1 MFFYVSKI
9 LGFLAT
15 PSNAIALIG
24 LAGVVLLI
32 FNRRRVATALMA
44 TSIVLVA
51 LFGFGPLGDALML
64 PLSERFPPWQQGS
77 GGAPTGIIVL
87 GGSMNTEITEAR
99 GMPEL
104 NAAAERLTIV
114 ADLARRFPQARIV
127 FSGGNANFIYGG
139 DMTESD
145 VAWMLFDS
153 FGIPRA
159 RVSLEDRSRTTSEN
173 ANLTHALVKP
183 QPGERWLLVTSAVHM
198 PRSVGVFRRAGF
210 AVEAFPVDWR
220 TRGWIDAV
228 TPFAA
233 VGEGLARTDTAAHEW
248 VGLIAYRLSGR
259 ITEFLPGP

>member
-1 MFFYVSKI
+1 MFFYVSKF

-24 LAGVVLLI
+24 LTGLLFLI
-32 FNRRRVATALMA
+32 LNRRRVAIWLMA
-44 TSIVLVA
+44 TSIALVA

-64 PLSERFPPWQQGS
+64 PLSERFPPWSQGS
-77 GGAPTGIIVL
+77 GAAPAGIVVL

-127 FSGGNANFIYGG
+127 FSGGNANFIYGS

-145 VAWMLFDS
+145 VAQMLFDS
-153 FGIPRA
+153 FGIPRG
-159 RVSLEDRSRTTSEN
+159 RVTLENRSRTTSEN
-173 ANLTHALVKP
+173 ANLTRDLVKP

-198 PRSVGVFRRAGF
+198 PRAVGVFRRAEF
-210 AVEAFPVDWR
+210 PVEAFPVDWR

-228 TPFAA
+228 TPFLT
-233 VGEGLARTDTAAHEW
+233 VGEGLARTDTAIHEW
-248 VGLIAYRLSGR
+248 IGLIAYRLSGR
-259 ITEFLPGP
+259 IAELLPAP

>member
-15 PSNAIALIG
+15 PSNTIALIG
-24 LAGVVLLI
+24 LLGLILLI
-32 FNRRRVATALMA
+32 FNRRRVATTLMA
-44 TSIVLVA
+44 TSVALVA

-64 PLSERFPPWQQGS
+64 PLSERFPPWQE
-77 GGAPTGIIVL
+77 GGGAAPTGIIIL

-127 FSGGNANFIYGG
+127 FSGGNANFIYGS

-145 VAWMLFDS
+145 VAQMLFDS
-153 FGIPRA
+153 FGIPRS
-159 RVSLEDRSRTTSEN
+159 RVTLEDRSRTTAEN
-173 ANLTHALVKP
+173 ANLTRDLIKP

-198 PRSVGVFRRAGF
+198 PRSVGAFRRAGF
-210 AVEAFPVDWR
+210 AVEAFPVDYR

-228 TPFAA
+228 TPFGI
-233 VGEGLARTDTAAHEW
+233 VGEGLARTDTAIHEW

-259 ITEFLPGP
+259 ITELLPAP